1 MNLFD
6 NMHGLK
12 GCIRCLT
19 FKNVLLAHFL
29 LAFSVAGSVSAE
41 ALPTSYLNG
50 IEQQSRKVAGR
61 VLQRVDNEPVIG
73 ANIVVTGTTIGTI
86 TDVEGRFSLDNLPAN
101 ARTLTVSFVGMTS
114 QTLPIKSEMMILLE
128 DDSETLD
135 EVMGDDLVYT
145 YSNAQFQKQAQWS
158 SHRNATIGSAT
169 HFYRLL
175 QYFIS
180 NSSMIIDNIDAAEG
194 LESERNY
201 IKGQA
206 HFYRAFAYFTMV
218 QMYGGRYKAEGDNTQ
233 LGVVIR
239 NDNSTEPRARASVEE
254 VYTRI
259 NEDIDLAIQLL
270 GATEEKRTNKSH
282 IDLHV
287 ARGLKARILLTQG
300 KWLEAAEMAKLVVD
314 LSGAKLQDDTYTTLN
329 DRFSDQSNTE
339 WLWGS
344 NPLLQQA
351 PNLTHFH
358 GYMSNEIISY
368 NGNTPRA
375 IYNKLYD
382 KISDTD
388 VRKGIWFPRATD
400 PNTLPRP
407 IRAECNSKAYANYM
421 ANKFIVSDPT
431 TKGGRD
437 VPFMRLPE
445 MMLIMA
451 EGYARAGEPGKAAQA
466 LYPLASHRDPEY
478 TLSTKTGEN
487 LIEEVMTQR
496 RIELWG
502 EGFRWF
508 DLKRL
513 NMDLDRGPAPRP
525 EVFPNGLIEYWNK
538 DAMPKVVDPE
548 ASNYNMYG
556 DGTVTGNGNRYRPAG
571 HRDWQWAIPDKE
583 TQLNPLCEPNP

>member
-1 MNLFD
+1 MWTGDLSSS
-6 NMHGLK
+6 
-12 GCIRCLT
+12 
-19 FKNVLLAHFL
+19 
-29 LAFSVAGSVSAE
+29 AFYGGYDM
-41 ALPTSYLNG
+41 L
-50 IEQQSRKVAGR
+50 
-61 VLQRVDNEPVIG
+61 
-73 ANIVVTGTTIGTI
+73 
-86 TDVEGRFSLDNLPAN
+86 
-101 ARTLTVSFVGMTS
+101 
-114 QTLPIKSEMMILLE
+114 MIWY
-128 DDSETLD
+128 

-254 VYTRI
+254 VYTQI

-466 LYPLASHRDPEY
+466 LYPLAIGIRSIHCLRKRA
-478 TLSTKTGEN
+478 KT
-487 LIEEVMTQR
+487 
-496 RIELWG
+496 
-502 EGFRWF
+502 
-508 DLKRL
+508 
-513 NMDLDRGPAPRP
+513 
-525 EVFPNGLIEYWNK
+525 
-538 DAMPKVVDPE
+538 
-548 ASNYNMYG
+548 
-556 DGTVTGNGNRYRPAG
+556 
-571 HRDWQWAIPDKE
+571 
-583 TQLNPLCEPNP
+583 

>member
-1 MNLFD
+1 ML
-6 NMHGLK
+6 
-12 GCIRCLT
+12 
-19 FKNVLLAHFL
+19 
-29 LAFSVAGSVSAE
+29 
-41 ALPTSYLNG
+41 
-50 IEQQSRKVAGR
+50 
-61 VLQRVDNEPVIG
+61 
-73 ANIVVTGTTIGTI
+73 
-86 TDVEGRFSLDNLPAN
+86 
-101 ARTLTVSFVGMTS
+101 
-114 QTLPIKSEMMILLE
+114 MIWY
-128 DDSETLD
+128 

-254 VYTRI
+254 VYTQI

-437 VPFMRLPE
+437 VPFMRLPGDDVDHGGG
-445 MMLIMA
+445 ICTCW
-451 EGYARAGEPGKAAQA
+451 GARQSGSGSLSAGKSSGSGVYIVYENGRK
-466 LYPLASHRDPEY
+466 LDRRGDDSTSHRALGGRFPLVRLETFEY
-478 TLSTKTGEN
+478 GFGPWTG
-487 LIEEVMTQR
+487 
-496 RIELWG
+496 
-502 EGFRWF
+502 
-508 DLKRL
+508 
-513 NMDLDRGPAPRP
+513 
-525 EVFPNGLIEYWNK
+525 
-538 DAMPKVVDPE
+538 
-548 ASNYNMYG
+548 SSS
-556 DGTVTGNGNRYRPAG
+556 
-571 HRDWQWAIPDKE
+571 
-583 TQLNPLCEPNP
+583 

>member
-1 MNLFD
+1 MLLSLVVLFNGCKED
-6 NMHGLK
+6 FLETTSTQTVDEQAVFNDTQSAMLAVNGLHK
-12 GCIRCLT
+12 LMWTGDLSSS
-19 FKNVLLAHFL
+19 
-29 LAFSVAGSVSAE
+29 AFYGGYDM
-41 ALPTSYLNG
+41 L
-50 IEQQSRKVAGR
+50 
-61 VLQRVDNEPVIG
+61 
-73 ANIVVTGTTIGTI
+73 
-86 TDVEGRFSLDNLPAN
+86 
-101 ARTLTVSFVGMTS
+101 
-114 QTLPIKSEMMILLE
+114 MIWY
-128 DDSETLD
+128 

-254 VYTRI
+254 VYTQI

-478 TLSTKTGEN
+478 TSVSYTHLTLPTI
-487 LIEEVMTQR
+487 LLV
-496 RIELWG
+496 
-502 EGFRWF
+502 
-508 DLKRL
+508 
-513 NMDLDRGPAPRP
+513 
-525 EVFPNGLIEYWNK
+525 
-538 DAMPKVVDPE
+538 
-548 ASNYNMYG
+548 
-556 DGTVTGNGNRYRPAG
+556 
-571 HRDWQWAIPDKE
+571 
-583 TQLNPLCEPNP
+583 

>member
-1 MNLFD
+1 MKKIYILVLISFAVLFNGCKED
-6 NMHGLK
+6 FLETTSTQTVDEQAVFNDTQSAMLAVNGLHK
-12 GCIRCLT
+12 LMWTGDLSSS
-19 FKNVLLAHFL
+19 
-29 LAFSVAGSVSAE
+29 AFYGGYDM
-41 ALPTSYLNG
+41 L
-50 IEQQSRKVAGR
+50 
-61 VLQRVDNEPVIG
+61 
-73 ANIVVTGTTIGTI
+73 
-86 TDVEGRFSLDNLPAN
+86 
-101 ARTLTVSFVGMTS
+101 
-114 QTLPIKSEMMILLE
+114 MIWY
-128 DDSETLD
+128 

-254 VYTRI
+254 VYTQI

-375 IYNKLYD
+375 IYN
-382 KISDTD
+382 
-388 VRKGIWFPRATD
+388 
-400 PNTLPRP
+400 
-407 IRAECNSKAYANYM
+407 
-421 ANKFIVSDPT
+421 
-431 TKGGRD
+431 
-437 VPFMRLPE
+437 
-445 MMLIMA
+445 
-451 EGYARAGEPGKAAQA
+451 
-466 LYPLASHRDPEY
+466 
-478 TLSTKTGEN
+478 
-487 LIEEVMTQR
+487 
-496 RIELWG
+496 
-502 EGFRWF
+502 
-508 DLKRL
+508 
-513 NMDLDRGPAPRP
+513 
-525 EVFPNGLIEYWNK
+525 
-538 DAMPKVVDPE
+538 
-548 ASNYNMYG
+548 
-556 DGTVTGNGNRYRPAG
+556 
-571 HRDWQWAIPDKE
+571 
-583 TQLNPLCEPNP
+583 

>member
-1 MNLFD
+1 
-6 NMHGLK
+6 
-12 GCIRCLT
+12 
-19 FKNVLLAHFL
+19 
-29 LAFSVAGSVSAE
+29 
-41 ALPTSYLNG
+41 
-50 IEQQSRKVAGR
+50 
-61 VLQRVDNEPVIG
+61 
-73 ANIVVTGTTIGTI
+73 
-86 TDVEGRFSLDNLPAN
+86 
-101 ARTLTVSFVGMTS
+101 
-114 QTLPIKSEMMILLE
+114 
-128 DDSETLD
+128 
-135 EVMGDDLVYT
+135 
-145 YSNAQFQKQAQWS
+145 
-158 SHRNATIGSAT
+158 
-169 HFYRLL
+169 
-175 QYFIS
+175 
-180 NSSMIIDNIDAAEG
+180 
-194 LESERNY
+194 
-201 IKGQA
+201 
-206 HFYRAFAYFTMV
+206 MV

-254 VYTRI
+254 VYTQI

-407 IRAECNSKAYANYM
+407 IRAECNSKAYAN
-421 ANKFIVSDPT
+421 
-431 TKGGRD
+431 
-437 VPFMRLPE
+437 
-445 MMLIMA
+445 
-451 EGYARAGEPGKAAQA
+451 
-466 LYPLASHRDPEY
+466 LY
-478 TLSTKTGEN
+478 G
-487 LIEEVMTQR
+487 Q
-496 RIELWG
+496 
-502 EGFRWF
+502 
-508 DLKRL
+508 
-513 NMDLDRGPAPRP
+513 
-525 EVFPNGLIEYWNK
+525 
-538 DAMPKVVDPE
+538 
-548 ASNYNMYG
+548 
-556 DGTVTGNGNRYRPAG
+556 
-571 HRDWQWAIPDKE
+571 
-583 TQLNPLCEPNP
+583 